1 MIKNGIYYKALEVLE
16 AQYEMLN
23 EVNEEQIAKAV
34 RHIVKQLNTSA
45 YTGSALTLLG
55 NVNRISV
62 QNAPGGSRVSVSN
75 VAKQRTYT
83 DEVEG
88 LLVSEQPTKEE
99 ITKLIEAINH
109 AWCNVNNDIIL

>member
-1 MIKNGIYYKALEVLE
+1 MIKNGIYYMALEVLE

-34 RHIVKQLNTSA
+34 RHIVKQLSTPA
-45 YTGSALTLLG
+45 YAGSALTLLG

-62 QNAPGGSRVSVSN
+62 QNAPGGSKVSVSN

-88 LLVSEQPTKEE
+88 LLVSEKPTKEE
-99 ITKLIEAINH
+99 ITRLIEAVNR
-109 AWCNVNNDIIL
+109 AWCNVNFEL